1 MGKFFSMDSLFYRLG
16 TKISD
21 ILILNLL
28 WVVCCLP
35 IITIGASTTAI
46 YYVSLKMVKNEEDYI
61 VKSFFKSFKQNFK
74 QSTIMWLIFLV
85 FGGILGTDYYYLFK
99 VVEKPTIFLKGIT
112 ILASVLYTFSI
123 LYAFPLLA
131 RYHNTI
137 RRTIFN
143 SLVISL
149 RYLPRTIII
158 ILLIAVLSFIGLY
171 STTSLL
177 FTVMFG
183 GGVVAFV
190 VSAYVLK
197 VFENLESLQAK
208 WVEEHEEGAEEEQ
221 PEGEEEH
228 NL

>member
-1 MGKFFSMDSLFYRLG
+1 MGKFFSMDSLFYRLA

-28 WVVCCLP
+28 WVICSIP
-35 IITIGASTTAI
+35 IVTIGASTTAI
-46 YYVSLKMVKNEEDYI
+46 YYVSLKMVKNEEDHI
-61 VKSFFKSFKQNFK
+61 VRSFFKSFKQNFK
-74 QSTIMWLIFLV
+74 QGTIMWLIFLV
-85 FGGILGTDYYYLFK
+85 FAGILGTDYYYLFK
-99 VVEKPTIFLKGIT
+99 VVEKPTIFLKGVT
-112 ILASVLYTFSI
+112 ILASVLFTFSI

-149 RYLPRTIII
+149 RYLLRTIMI
-158 ILLIAVLSFIGLY
+158 ILLIAVLAFIGLY

-177 FTVMFG
+177 FTIMFG

-208 WVEEHEEGAEEEQ
+208 WVEEQEEQAEEEH
-221 PEGEEEH
+221 EE
-228 NL
+228 L